1 MMNLRKGL
9 LAAVALCV
17 LAGMASAD
25 PMRTVFTKENKF
37 PGALKPELSLFGG
50 ASSFDADEADGD
62 IDRYFIAPG
71 ARFGLTDRLTLLA
84 SVPYTGY
91 SEGDLDESGLGDVEL
106 GTEFLFFED
115 IFEYAWI
122 IPHAAVILATG
133 DEDKGLGTGEG
144 QGRLGISVGTT
155 THDVLHW
162 AVDVSYTLDGAEP
175 EDEFTDERENLVT
188 GALSLIWD
196 LDDRASVLGEVQ
208 VRDDAT
214 DPDDDYALRAHLG
227 LAYKVNKYLS
237 IMAYGGGSS
246 GLDEDYYG
254 MGRAVVSF

>member
-9 LAAVALCV
+9 WAAVALCV

-62 IDRYFIAPG
+62 VDRYFVAPG

-84 SVPYTGY
+84 SVPYAGY

-144 QGRLGISVGTT
+144 QGRLGVSAGTT
-155 THDVLHW
+155 VNDVIHC
-162 AVDVSYTLDGAEP
+162 AVDASYTMNGAESDDWLDDDR
-175 EDEFTDERENLVT
+175 EDLLTL
-188 GALSLIWD
+188 GLSGIWD
-196 LDDRASVLGEVQ
+196 LDDRSSLIGEVQ
-208 VRDDAT
+208 FRDDPV
-214 DPDDDYALRAHLG
+214 DEEDDFAFRGHVG
-227 LAYKVNKYLS
+227 MAYRINDYLS
-237 IMAYGGGSS
+237 LMGYGGGAS

-254 MGRAVVSF
+254 MGRLVCQF